1 MADYYDLSF
10 LRNLT
15 SNFVDFLD
23 AHSEWIQ
30 QIDKKDIGTSFK
42 NLIKTNLDKSE
53 GDIIQSVEKFRENGG
68 DKEIKSICEES
79 KIDRTSYGKTI
90 GELLIELGENE
101 HSGGNELCKYY
112 RHTDVQL
119 LRHIPD
125 FFRCKTVSG
134 GSRMKDRFLNWEKL
148 LNLTTKKIQDDF
160 YIIVEKMCQ
169 LKYPL
174 LIGKNA
180 ENSRALGIRCLRL
193 FKGVQTVAMISGA
206 DSLRAQLE
214 VIQWQDYVHA
224 TATRNRES
232 EEAIVFLRKFRTM
245 KNTNITQVFGPGG
258 LGKTKLILEFLK
270 ECIDPDNTEV
280 DEFKAYLFL
289 TAKSVDQGEFNSEV
303 SEIRNGKSLNSPR
316 DPTLAIGHYVPNMD
330 FDETMDYMYSL
341 VGLGERDRNKET
353 LFDCFKSD
361 KLLVILD
368 NFEDTSEDSREKF
381 NEFFYEFRELEG
393 NKTKIIIT
401 GRSDIDENNDLWKI
415 KLNKLDSEQAT
426 NLLRMRYD
434 YQFQVYYS
442 TKKNSAIYSDFR
454 KELNEKILDRLYAEV
469 KNQKGAKV
477 ADYARNGIHH
487 PVIMFYFVSLIM
499 DETIVEEFKDTT
511 KREPTFMDIFLY
523 VVCHDEYGIAE
534 YLTEWDKWIQDKTT
548 LLINNDKTCMEILE
562 YMSREPNT
570 FFDEASLKLDID
582 RNEKERAFKKLIMH
596 ANILDLHLDDGI
608 YRISNSTMK
617 YFGFG
622 VEAVAK
628 KSLRNKIQKLF
639 RRMKTESN
647 DVVIEFNKLIEEM
660 KGEEISSH
668 SDYSSLAY
676 FIREIRDNGEF
687 VEYYESAE
695 KALHGLF
702 NDIVNRKIPSEDW
715 TKDKMNQYISDFG
728 SESPSSANKEALSKI
743 IGKIKDQD
751 DFESKEVLTMQESK
765 WYQGEIRK
773 YLLSTLSVCSSAEK
787 FWKLLDE
794 HPYNKFI
801 VADDQEFPPQ
811 LISIIRK
818 HCEKLL
824 MGSDD
829 KLSDKKLIQFLPLI
843 QVFGADKDKNCDLI
857 SWYFNQLTDNTHD
870 VNQLLE
876 TNKLEC
882 FQNEYENFMKSTKD
896 ILKSPNVRTKIV
908 VNSNSIKLYDF
919 FNSMEVFS
927 DSVHGRGVVG
937 KLADSLPF
945 SEYISEDGPAPHDY
959 ILEDQCDIE
968 YYDMNGEILEK
979 ETYSE
984 IDWKI
989 QRYILKENIQEI
1001 GLLGFIISEK
1011 TSDFTAIDDSR
1022 EKGPMELRE
1031 KSAASKRNSFNKGTS
1046 EVTTKTF
1053 EKIDDEQ
1060 DLDDDDTSESITEKL
1075 KQAIDKLKGN
1085 RVYLNILLE
1094 ELKLSRKE
1102 ISEEILL
1109 NALKETKDDWR
1120 IIFSG
1125 MKIDY
1130 IVAIDRVVADKSS
1143 RDKKNNLGN
1152 DEYIKWFERNPYGMI
1167 YDIKSAS
1174 ESIKDIIPKLL
1185 RFIKSES
1192 RDYID
1197 AAPFASQF
1205 LRVCGSNSDHRVR
1218 GMQFVAAYEWK
1229 KQNPGKGVE
1238 VNICEVIDYYELQL
1252 HRVLKIEKFQRLRND
1267 LFATLNEEWLS
1278 KMRINCGCNDE
1289 SVQKKNERKAN
1300 QQARIRERE
1309 QKRKMVAQ
1317 FLEEKRKKEEKERAH
1332 KEKIR
1337 RQNDVFIKQLL
1348 NKPDSSTTNFDEFKH
1363 AVTNLRNNLEYSTSK
1378 SRSAVFAS
1386 CYRNK
1391 YKSVHA
1397 KLSIF
1402 PKYTFV
1408 FQYLF
1413 DYHEKKL
1420 GVKRITVDELI
1431 ILALK
1436 KIHFEEDQIAGLL

>member
-1 MADYYDLSF
+1 MADYYNVDF

-15 SNFVDFLD
+15 SNFVDFQV
-23 AHSEWIQ
+23 AHSEWIR
-30 QIDKKDIGTSFK
+30 QIEKDDAGKSFK
-42 NLIKTNLDKSE
+42 NLIKTNHDKDE
-53 GDIIQSVEKFRENGG
+53 ETIIQCTESFRESGQNKKIA
-68 DKEIKSICEES
+68 DICSQS
-79 KIDRTSYGKTI
+79 KIEVTSYGKII
-90 GELLIELGENE
+90 GEVLEDLGLPSQNDWE
-101 HSGGNELCKYY
+101 SLCRTY
-112 RHTDVQL
+112 RNLDVQL
-119 LRHIPD
+119 LRHIPA
-125 FFRCKTVSG
+125 FFNCSKTQK
-134 GSRMKDRFLNWEKL
+134 GSNMKSRFASWHYLIKL
-148 LNLTTKKIQDDF
+148 TPEQILEDYYN
-160 YIIVEKMCQ
+160 IVEILCR
-169 LKYPL
+169 LKEPD
-174 LIGKNA
+174 IKKNI
-180 ENSRALGIRCLRL
+180 EQSKALGIRCLRL
-193 FKGVQTVAMISGA
+193 FKGVQTVAMISCA
-206 DSLRAQLE
+206 DSLRAQLK

-232 EEAIVFLRKFRTM
+232 EEAIVYLRKFRTM
-245 KNTNITQVFGPGG
+245 KNTNVSQVFGPGG

-270 ECIDPDNTEV
+270 ECINPDNTEV

-381 NEFFYEFRELEG
+381 NEFFDEFRELEG

-426 NLLRMRYD
+426 KLLKMRYE
-434 YQFQVYYS
+434 YQFQELYS

-454 KELNEKILDRLYAEV
+454 KELNEEILDRLYAEV
-469 KNQKGAKV
+469 ENQKGAKV

-548 LLINNDKTCMEILE
+548 LLINNDKTCMDILE

-570 FFDEASLKLDID
+570 FFDVVLLKLDID
-582 RNEKERAFKKLIMH
+582 RNEIERAFNKLIMH
-596 ANILDLHLDDGI
+596 DNILDLHLDDGT
-608 YRISNSTMK
+608 YRISDSTME
-617 YFGFG
+617 YFDFG

-647 DVVIEFNKLIEEM
+647 DVVIEFNKLIEGM
-660 KGEEISSH
+660 KGKEISSH
-668 SDYSSLAY
+668 SDYSSLTY

-715 TKDKMNQYISDFG
+715 TMVKMNQYISDFG
-728 SESPSSANKEALSKI
+728 SESPSSANKEALSII

-751 DFESKEVLTMQESK
+751 DFESKEALTMQGSK

-794 HPYNKFI
+794 YPYNKFI

-824 MGSDD
+824 MGSND

-882 FQNEYENFMKSTKD
+882 VQNEYENFRKSTND
-896 ILKSPNVRTKIV
+896 ILKSPNVRTKIF

-927 DSVHGRGVVG
+927 DSVHGRGVG

-945 SEYISEDGPAPHDY
+945 SEYISEDGTAPHDY

-968 YYDMNGEILEK
+968 YYGMNGEILEK

-984 IDWKI
+984 INWKI

-1001 GLLGFIISEK
+1001 GLLGFILSEK
-1011 TSDFTAIDDSR
+1011 TPDFIAIHENR
-1022 EKGPMELRE
+1022 EKKLMELRE

-1046 EVTTKTF
+1046 EITTTAF
-1053 EKIDDEQ
+1053 ENIDNE
-1060 DLDDDDTSESITEKL
+1060 DDTQESITEKL

-1130 IVAIDRVVADKSS
+1130 IVAIDRIVADKSS
-1143 RDKKNNLGN
+1143 RDKKNNLWD

-1174 ESIKDIIPKLL
+1174 ESIKYIIPKLL
-1185 RFIKSES
+1185 TFIKSES
-1192 RDYID
+1192 RNYID
-1197 AAPFASQF
+1197 AASFASQF

-1229 KQNPGKGVE
+1229 KQNPRKGVE
-1238 VNICEVIDYYELQL
+1238 VNICEVIDYCELQL
-1252 HRVLKIEKFQRLRND
+1252 HRVLKMEKFQRLRDD
-1267 LFATLNEEWLS
+1267 LFATMNEEWLD
-1278 KMRINCGCNDE
+1278 KMRNKCGCKNE
-1289 SVQKKNERKAN
+1289 SSRVRKERINEENRIVQKGKKDA
-1300 QQARIRERE
+1300 
-1309 QKRKMVAQ
+1309 K
-1317 FLEEKRKKEEKERAH
+1317 KKEERERAHKEKEEKYRAH

-1337 RQNDVFIKQLL
+1337 RHNDVFIKLLL

-1363 AVTNLRNNLEYSTSK
+1363 AVAELIKNPDYSGNRT
-1378 SRSAVFAS
+1378 RSMVFAS
-1386 CYRNK
+1386 CYRKK
-1391 YKSVHA
+1391 YGSVHA
-1397 KLSIF
+1397 ILSASSKYNTIF
-1402 PKYTFV
+1402 YELDDYNKKYSKNK
-1408 FQYLF
+1408 Q
-1413 DYHEKKL
+1413 
-1420 GVKRITVDELI
+1420 ITADELI
-1431 ILALK
+1431 IFALK
-1436 KIHFEEDQIAGLL
+1436 SIHFEENQIAGLL